1 MHMCAGV
8 CIILSTHVC
17 VHVHW
22 GSFTCRQMCV
32 SEGKKG
38 SAYTRVYLCL
48 THALTQTL
56 CGQGHVPCIPAPG
69 LLCGRLKCLLMN
81 LCYPGRYLGGGG
93 WGL

>member
-1 MHMCAGV
+1 MSVCA
-8 CIILSTHVC
+8 
-17 VHVHW
+17 HW

-56 CGQGHVPCIPAPG
+56 YAGRDVSHASQHPASYVAG
-69 LLCGRLKCLLMN
+69 SSACS
-81 LCYPGRYLGGGG
+81 
-93 WGL
+93 